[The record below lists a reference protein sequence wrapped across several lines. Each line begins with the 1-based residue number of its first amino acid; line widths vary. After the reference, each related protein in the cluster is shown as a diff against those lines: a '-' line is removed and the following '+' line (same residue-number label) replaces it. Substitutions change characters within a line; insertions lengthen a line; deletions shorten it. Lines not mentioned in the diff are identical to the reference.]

1 MANIVADIVLT
12 NGLTILDTQS
22 DKLYIVSQDPANFT
36 EATSTYALGNKN
48 FGAGAV
54 FGTPYAA
61 TPNGQRVTSNPITDG
76 VVTANGTAAGWA
88 VVTSGSSRMDV
99 NGDLSAAQV
108 VSSGNTFTLGAF
120 DVRIPNQ

>member
-1 MANIVADIVLT
+1 MANIVHDIVLT

-22 DKLYIVSQDPANFT
+22 DRLYIVSQDPNNYT

-48 FGAGAV
+48 FGVGAV
-54 FGTPYAA
+54 FGTP
-61 TPNGQRVTSNPITDG
+61 PNGQRVTSNPITDG